1 MTELTLEP
9 TRRGSTERIKRLRE
23 ISDKECT
30 PSISMERAVLLTEAY
45 KSGKAKFPH
54 RFYVD
59 WPSSILWKIE
69 QTTLKKAHWFSVKR
83 ETNLGRLRLFLS
95 YAVTR

>member
-1 MTELTLEP
+1 MAELTLEP

-45 KSGKAKFPH
+45 KNGRA
-54 RFYVD
+54 RFLRLFYEERR
-59 WPSSILWKIE
+59 SSTLWKIAPII
-69 QTTLKKAHWFSVKR
+69 LKKA
-83 ETNLGRLRLFLS
+83 L
-95 YAVTR
+95 

>member
-30 PSISMERAVLLTEAY
+30 PSISMERAVLLTVGRQSFRTGFTWIGLQVY
-45 KSGKAKFPH
+45 YGKSNKLH
-54 RFYVD
+54 
-59 WPSSILWKIE
+59 
-69 QTTLKKAHWFSVKR
+69 
-83 ETNLGRLRLFLS
+83 
-95 YAVTR
+95 